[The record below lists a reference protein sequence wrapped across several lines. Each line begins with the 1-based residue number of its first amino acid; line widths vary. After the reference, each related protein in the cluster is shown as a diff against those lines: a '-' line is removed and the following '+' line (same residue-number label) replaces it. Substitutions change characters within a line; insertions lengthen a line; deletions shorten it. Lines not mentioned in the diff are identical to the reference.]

1 MKAIISYTQKI
12 PVYRVIL
19 GILLVV
25 LSIYGFVSTRTFN
38 GVFTFILA
46 FVLLRTDG
54 SEIDLESK
62 TYRKTI
68 SVLGIKIGKWN
79 PLPKVDYISVFATNE
94 NITVRALSAET
105 TNTFP
110 VIHLNLFYDNNK
122 KITVYETKNQEDAF
136 DVASHIA
143 DALLI
148 DLLDATE
155 KGDFKWVDKNKLRD
169 EGIVVHT
176 D

>member
-1 MKAIISYTQKI
+1 M
-12 PVYRVIL
+12 
-19 GILLVV
+19 
-25 LSIYGFVSTRTFN
+25 
-38 GVFTFILA
+38 A
-46 FVLLRTDG
+46 FVLLRAEG
-54 SEIDLESK
+54 SQIDLESK
-62 TYRKTI
+62 TYRSTI
-68 SVLGIKIGKWN
+68 SFLGIKVGKWK
-79 PLPKVDYISVFATNE
+79 PLPKVEYISVFATNE

-122 KITVYETKNQEDAF
+122 KINIYGTKNIKDAF
-136 DVASHIA
+136 NVASHIA

-155 KGDFKWVDKNKLRD
+155 KGDFKWVDKDKLRD
-169 EGIVVHT
+169 EGIIVHT

>member
-1 MKAIISYTQKI
+1 MKAIISYTRQVPFYKI
-12 PVYRVIL
+12 VIGIVLLL
-19 GILLVV
+19 G
-25 LSIYGFVSTRTFN
+25 SIYGLL
-38 GVFTFILA
+38 FISILNA
-46 FVLLRTDG
+46 IVLLLLSFIILRSDG

-68 SVLGIKIGKWN
+68 SFLGIKIGKWN
-79 PLPKVDYISVFATNE
+79 PLPNVDYISVFATNE

-105 TNTFP
+105 TNAFP
-110 VIHLNLFYDNNK
+110 IIHLNLFYDNNK

-155 KGDFKWVDKNKLRD
+155 KGDFKWVDKDKLRD
-169 EGIVVHT
+169 EGIVIHT

>member
-1 MKAIISYTQKI
+1 MKAIISYTQKVPI
-12 PVYRVIL
+12 YRIIV
-19 GILLVV
+19 GIALLF
-25 LSIYGFVSTRTFN
+25 LCIYSLITMSIFNSIIMFVM
-38 GVFTFILA
+38 A
-46 FVLLRTDG
+46 FVLLKAEG
-54 SEIDLESK
+54 AEIDLESK
-62 TYRKTI
+62 TYRSTI
-68 SVLGIKIGKWN
+68 SFLGIKVGKWK
-79 PLPKVDYISVFATNE
+79 PLPKVEYISVFATNE

-122 KITVYETKNQEDAF
+122 KITVYETKDQADAF
-136 DVASHIA
+136 NVASHIA

-155 KGDFKWVDKNKLRD
+155 KGDFKWVDKDKLRD
-169 EGIVVHT
+169 EGIIVHT

>member
-1 MKAIISYTQKI
+1 MKAIISYTRKV
-12 PVYRVIL
+12 PVYRLIL
-19 GILLVV
+19 GISLVIFSIYNLTN
-25 LSIYGFVSTRTFN
+25 LSIFN
-38 GVFTFILA
+38 SLVMLVMA
-46 FVLLRTDG
+46 FVLLRSDG

-68 SVLGIKIGKWN
+68 SVLGIKIGKWQ
-79 PLPKVDYISVFATNE
+79 PLPKTDYISVFATNE

-105 TNTFP
+105 SNTFP
-110 VIHLNLFYDNNK
+110 MVHLNLFYDHNR
-122 KITVYETKNQEDAF
+122 KITVYETKDQKDAF

-155 KGDFKWVDKNKLRD
+155 KGNFKWVDKDKLRD
-169 EGIVVHT
+169 EGVIIHT